1 MAATSAPAPA
11 KAVQFLGEWVRYI
24 GLLSAGIAL
33 VGFAVGRFVVEGED

>member
-11 KAVQFLGEWVRYI
+11 TAVQSLGEWVRYI
-24 GLLSAGIAL
+24 GVLSAGIAL